1 MGLAYP
7 AMALDAGIATR
18 RRRLRAGLAAIS
30 VVAAALCGGTD
41 ATAAR
46 LTAIK
51 GAQIERYGRLVLT
64 FDIPVSVKARTSGS
78 VLVLG
83 FSEKASAG
91 PERIAAEMP
100 DYVSAVRRDPDGLG
114 LRLALQRPYRVN
126 VQEAGEKVFVDLLP
140 QDWSGL
146 PPALPPEVVAELF
159 RRTQAAEAALR
170 AARPPAE
177 PKTLRLELA
186 HLPTLTRLSLRAPVS
201 AAPRFEAVGAA
212 TRLVIP
218 GAWRIDEVA
227 TRGRLKPSIE
237 SLAVEGD
244 ETGARLLVTPADG
257 YEIRTFSDEDGA
269 TIDIVRKPPE
279 KTKPAVQDAK
289 GGEGVGP
296 TVAARTGEAKTTEA
310 KTTEA
315 KTAETKTAETK
326 IADKAL
332 EIRAADAKP
341 ERAPQPTPGQTAGT
355 SMPPPAAPAAVAV
368 QRPSGPGLVFPFKSL
383 PPAAL
388 FERAGIANLVFET
401 AEPVIVPAGDPML
414 APLGPPTRTGRIVTL
429 RFPVPRDRLLDLVPV
444 GPAGA
449 PTGWELVAGENL
461 SASEALSAI
470 RVADAAGRISV
481 GVHLPNPGVASW
493 LSLDGE
499 RIAVVT
505 GRGPKPAGIPKR
517 QVFVDFELLPSRQGV
532 AVLAQADDLLVRPDL
547 DGVAI
552 GRESGM
558 AVSGVARPAD
568 APLTTLSDLAVD
580 RGPWEAS
587 QRGDTRELI
596 RDQLEAAAEAPR
608 AARGPLRM
616 VLARTMLANRLSLE
630 ALGVLKTAFGD
641 DPVLAGQRD
650 IPMLTVIGNAL
661 IGRLSDMR
669 AGLAVEIL
677 RNDPEARL
685 WQGYLE
691 ALEGRWSAADASFRA
706 TASVLDRYPDDLQA
720 LLRTAAAEAAV
731 ETGDWDAANRQI
743 VAAARA
749 ADRPTQER
757 LALLRARIDEVTG
770 QTVAALD
777 AYERLSDS
785 GEAAVAAS
793 ARLRATVLGHA
804 AGKIPVADAIER
816 LELLALSWHGGDL
829 EPRTISALAKLY
841 VEAGRWRQA
850 MMTARRADSI
860 GTDLP
865 LVRDVHDM
873 AQTLFED
880 LYLGE
885 RSAKLSGVEALALY
899 FDFKE
904 FAPLGRRG
912 DEIVRRLSDRLVELD
927 LLDSAAEL
935 LQHQVDHRLSGPSRA
950 GAAARLAA
958 IRLMDEKPLQA
969 LQTLDAT
976 YLPELPEDL
985 RRARALLRA
994 RALSDLSRTDL
1005 ALETIEGE
1013 TGPDA
1018 DRLRA
1023 DILWTGRRWREA
1035 GEAHEALV
1043 GDAWRRRAPLDDA
1056 ARTDILRAAIAYGLA
1071 GEPLGLERLRAKFA
1085 GPMAESVDARTFAL
1099 LAQANAV
1106 RTAGFREIAQ
1116 KATSAETLQAF
1127 LTEYRKRYPESAVPA
1142 PGKRETDAR
1151 ADAQAGATPPG

>member
-30 VVAAALCGGTD
+30 IVAATLCGGTD

-46 LTAIK
+46 LTTIK

-64 FDIPVSVKARTSGS
+64 FDSPVSVKARTSGS

-83 FSEKASAG
+83 FSEKTSAG

-170 AARPPAE
+170 AARPLAE

-201 AAPRFEAVGAA
+201 AAPRFDTVGPA

-244 ETGARLLVTPADG
+244 EAGARLLVTPADG

-269 TIDIVRKPPE
+269 TIDVVRKPAE
-279 KTKPAVQDAK
+279 KPKAAVQDAK

-296 TVAARTGEAKTTEA
+296 IVGAKAVEAKMAEAKAADAKTT
-310 KTTEA
+310 
-315 KTAETKTAETK
+315 
-326 IADKAL
+326 DKAM

-341 ERAPQPTPGQTAGT
+341 ERAPQPTPGQTAET
-355 SMPPPAAPAAVAV
+355 SMPPPAAPSAVAI

-401 AEPVIVPAGDPML
+401 ADPVIVPSGDPML
-414 APLGPPTRTGRIVTL
+414 TPLGPPTRTGRIVTL

-558 AVSGVARPAD
+558 AVSGVARAAD
-568 APLTTLSDLAVD
+568 APLTTLSDLAVN

-630 ALGVLKTAFGD
+630 ALGVLKTTFGD

-661 IGRLSDMR
+661 IGRTSDMR
-669 AGLAVEIL
+669 TSLAVEIL

-691 ALEGRWSAADASFRA
+691 ALEGRWSAADVSFRA
-706 TASVLDRYPDDLQA
+706 TANVLDRYPDDLQA

-743 VAAARA
+743 VAATRA

-777 AYERLSDS
+777 AYERLSAS

-873 AQTLFED
+873 AQGLFED

-927 LLDSAAEL
+927 LLDSASEL

-950 GAAARLAA
+950 GTAARLAA

-1013 TGPDA
+1013 TGPDT

-1071 GEPLGLERLRAKFA
+1071 SETLGLERLRAKFA

-1099 LAQANAV
+1099 LTQANAV

-1127 LTEYRKRYPESAVPA
+1127 LSEYRKRYPESAVPA

>member
-30 VVAAALCGGTD
+30 IVAATLCGGTD

-64 FDIPVSVKARTSGS
+64 FDGPVSVKARTSGS

-91 PERIAAEMP
+91 PERVAAEMP

-126 VQEAGEKVFVDLLP
+126 VQEAGEKVFIDLLP

-177 PKTLRLELA
+177 PRTLRLELA
-186 HLPTLTRLSLRAPVS
+186 HLPTLTRLSLRAPAS
-201 AAPRFEAVGAA
+201 AAPRFEAVGPA
-212 TRLVIP
+212 TRLMIP
-218 GAWRIDEVA
+218 GAWRIDELA
-227 TRGRLKPSIE
+227 TRGRLNPSIE

-257 YEIRTFSDEDGA
+257 YEIRSFSDEDGA
-269 TIDIVRKPPE
+269 TIDVVRKAAE
-279 KTKPAVQDAK
+279 KTKPTAQAAK
-289 GGEGVGP
+289 AGEGAEPVG
-296 TVAARTGEAKTTEA
+296 
-310 KTTEA
+310 EA
-315 KTAETKTAETK
+315 KTAETNTTGA
-326 IADKAL
+326 
-332 EIRAADAKP
+332 RAAEAKP
-341 ERAPQPTPGQTAGT
+341 EKAPQRSPGQTAET
-355 SMPPPAAPAAVAV
+355 SGSTPATPPPAVV
-368 QRPSGPGLVFPFKSL
+368 QRPSGPGLAFPFQTL

-401 AEPVIVPAGDPML
+401 TEPVVVPTGDPML
-414 APLGPPTRTGRIVTL
+414 APLGSPTRTGRIVTL
-429 RFPVPRDRLLDLVPV
+429 RFPVPRDRLLDLVPI

-461 SASEALSAI
+461 AASDALSAI
-470 RVADAAGRISV
+470 RVTDAAGRISV
-481 GVHLPNPGVASW
+481 GVRLPNPGVSSW

-552 GRESGM
+552 SRESGM

-568 APLTTLSDLAVD
+568 APLATLSDLAVD

-596 RDQLEAAAEAPR
+596 RDQLQAAAEAPR

-630 ALGVLKTAFGD
+630 GLGVLKTAFGD

-661 IGRLSDMR
+661 IGRTSDMR
-669 AGLAVEIL
+669 LGLAVEIL

-691 ALEGRWSAADASFRA
+691 ALEGRWSAADTSFRA

-731 ETGDWDAANRQI
+731 ETGDWDGANRQI

-777 AYERLSDS
+777 AYQRLSES
-785 GEAAVAAS
+785 GEAGVAAS

-804 AGKIPVADAIER
+804 AGKITVADSIER

-829 EPRTISALAKLY
+829 EPRTFSALAKLY

-860 GTDLP
+860 GTDSP
-865 LVRDVHDM
+865 LVREVHDM
-873 AQTLFED
+873 AQALFED

-885 RSAKLSGVEALALY
+885 RSSKLSGVEALALY

-927 LLDSAAEL
+927 LLDSAGEL
-935 LQHQVDHRLSGPSRA
+935 LQHQVDHRLTGPSRA
-950 GAAARLAA
+950 GTAARLAA

-1005 ALETIEGE
+1005 ALETIAGE

-1043 GDAWRRRAPLDDA
+1043 GDAWRRRVALDDA

-1071 GEPLGLERLRAKFA
+1071 GETLGLERLRAKFA

-1127 LTEYRKRYPESAVPA
+1127 LSEYRKRYPESAVPA

-1151 ADAQAGATPPG
+1151 ADASASATPPG

>member
-30 VVAAALCGGTD
+30 IVAATLCGGTD

-64 FDIPVSVKARTSGS
+64 FDGPVSVKARTSGS

-91 PERIAAEMP
+91 PERVAAEMP

-126 VQEAGEKVFVDLLP
+126 VQEAGEKVFIDLLP

-177 PKTLRLELA
+177 PRTLRLELA
-186 HLPTLTRLSLRAPVS
+186 HLPTLTRLSLRAPAS
-201 AAPRFEAVGAA
+201 AAPRFEAVGPA
-212 TRLVIP
+212 TRLMIP
-218 GAWRIDEVA
+218 GAWRIDELA

-257 YEIRTFSDEDGA
+257 YEIRSFSDEDGA
-269 TIDIVRKPPE
+269 TIDVVRKAAE
-279 KTKPAVQDAK
+279 KTKPTAQAAK
-289 GGEGVGP
+289 AGEGAEPVG
-296 TVAARTGEAKTTEA
+296 
-310 KTTEA
+310 EA
-315 KTAETKTAETK
+315 KTAETNTTGA
-326 IADKAL
+326 
-332 EIRAADAKP
+332 RAAEAKP
-341 ERAPQPTPGQTAGT
+341 EKAPQRSPGQTAET
-355 SMPPPAAPAAVAV
+355 SGSTPATPPPAVV
-368 QRPSGPGLVFPFKSL
+368 QRPSGPGLAFPFQTL

-401 AEPVIVPAGDPML
+401 TEPVVVPTGDPML
-414 APLGPPTRTGRIVTL
+414 APLGSPTRTGRIVTL
-429 RFPVPRDRLLDLVPV
+429 RFPVPRDRLLDLVPI

-461 SASEALSAI
+461 AASDALSAI
-470 RVADAAGRISV
+470 RVTDAAGRISV
-481 GVHLPNPGVASW
+481 GVRLPNPGVSSW

-552 GRESGM
+552 SRESGM

-568 APLTTLSDLAVD
+568 APLATLSDLAVD

-596 RDQLEAAAEAPR
+596 RDQLQAAAEAPR

-630 ALGVLKTAFGD
+630 GLGVLKTAFGD

-661 IGRLSDMR
+661 IGRTSDMR
-669 AGLAVEIL
+669 SGLAVEIL

-691 ALEGRWSAADASFRA
+691 ALEGRWSAADTSFRA

-731 ETGDWDAANRQI
+731 ETGDWDGANRQI

-777 AYERLSDS
+777 AYQRLSES
-785 GEAAVAAS
+785 GEAGVAAS

-804 AGKIPVADAIER
+804 AGKITVADSIER

-829 EPRTISALAKLY
+829 EPRTFSALAKLY

-860 GTDLP
+860 GTDSP
-865 LVRDVHDM
+865 LVREVHDM
-873 AQTLFED
+873 AQALFED

-885 RSAKLSGVEALALY
+885 RSSKLSGVEALALY

-927 LLDSAAEL
+927 LLDSAGEL
-935 LQHQVDHRLSGPSRA
+935 LQHQVDHRLTGPSRA
-950 GAAARLAA
+950 GTAARLAA

-1005 ALETIEGE
+1005 ALETIAGE

-1043 GDAWRRRAPLDDA
+1043 GDAWRRRVALDDA

-1071 GEPLGLERLRAKFA
+1071 GETLGLERLRAKFA

-1127 LTEYRKRYPESAVPA
+1127 LSEYRKRYPESAVPA

-1151 ADAQAGATPPG
+1151 ADASASATPPG

>member
-1 MGLAYP
+1 
-7 AMALDAGIATR
+7 MALGAGIATR

-30 VVAAALCGGTD
+30 IVAATFCGGTG
-41 ATAAR
+41 ASAAR
-46 LTAIK
+46 LTGIK

-64 FDIPVSVKARTSGS
+64 FDAAVSVKARISGS

-91 PERIAAEMP
+91 PERVATEMP
-100 DYVSAVRRDPDGLG
+100 DYVSAVRRDPDGMG

-126 VQEAGEKVFVDLLP
+126 VQEAGETVFVDLLP

-186 HLPTLTRLSLRAPVS
+186 HLPTLTRLSLRAPAS
-201 AAPRFEAVGAA
+201 AIPLFDTVGPAS
-212 TRLVIP
+212 RLALP
-218 GAWRIDEVA
+218 GAWRIDDVA
-227 TRGRLKPSIE
+227 TRGRLKPAIE
-237 SLAVEGD
+237 NLAVEGD
-244 ETGARLLVTPADG
+244 ETGARLLVTPASG
-257 YEIRTFSDEDGA
+257 YEIRTFRDEDGA
-269 TIDIVRKPPE
+269 TIDVVRKPVE
-279 KTKPAVQDAK
+279 TKAVGATDTKA
-289 GGEGVGP
+289 GEGTGG
-296 TVAARTGEAKTTEA
+296 GEAKPTQ
-310 KTTEA
+310 
-315 KTAETKTAETK
+315 TKAADIKAADTK
-326 IADKAL
+326 PD
-332 EIRAADAKP
+332 RTSPQPPVQAADAP
-341 ERAPQPTPGQTAGT
+341 GSQPSALAP
-355 SMPPPAAPAAVAV
+355 VV
-368 QRPSGPGLVFPFKSL
+368 VLRPSGPGLVFPFKTL

-401 AEPVIVPAGDPML
+401 ADAVSVPSGDAML
-414 APLGPPTRTGRIVTL
+414 TPLGPPQRSGRIVTL
-429 RFPVPRDRLLDLVPV
+429 RFPVPRDRLFDLVPV
-444 GPAGA
+444 GPAEA

-461 SASEALSAI
+461 SASDALAAI
-470 RVADAAGRISV
+470 RVTDPAGRIGV
-481 GVHLPNPGVASW
+481 GIRLPNPGVASW

-517 QVFVDFELLPSRQGV
+517 QAFVDFELLPSRQGV

-552 GRESGM
+552 SREAGM
-558 AVSGVARPAD
+558 AVSGVARAAD
-568 APLTTLSDLAVD
+568 LPLTTLSDLAVD

-587 QRGDTRELI
+587 QRGDVRELM
-596 RDQLEAAAEAPR
+596 RDQLQAVAEAPR
-608 AARGPLRM
+608 AAREPLRM

-630 ALGVLKTAFGD
+630 ALGVLKAAFAD

-650 IPMLTVIGNAL
+650 IPMLTVIGAAQM
-661 IGRLSDMR
+661 GRTADMR
-669 AGLAVEIL
+669 ARLAVDIL
-677 RNDPEARL
+677 KNDPEARL
-685 WQGYLE
+685 WQAYLE
-691 ALEGRWSAADASFRA
+691 ALEGRWSAADGSFRA
-706 TASVLDRYPDDLQA
+706 TANVLDRYPDDLQA
-720 LLRTAAAEAAV
+720 LLRTAAAEAAI

-743 VAAARA
+743 IAATRS

-777 AYERLSDS
+777 AYERLAESS
-785 GEAAVAAS
+785 EAEVAAS
-793 ARLRATVLGHA
+793 ARLRGTLLGHA

-816 LELLALSWHGGDL
+816 LEVLALAWHGGDI
-829 EPRTISALAKLY
+829 EPRTIAGLANLY

-850 MMTARRADSI
+850 LLTGRRADSTGADTPVI
-860 GTDLP
+860 
-865 LVRDVHDM
+865 REVHDM
-873 AQTLFED
+873 AQALFDD

-885 RSAKLSGVEALALY
+885 RSHKVSGVEALALY

-927 LLDSAAEL
+927 LLDSAGEL
-935 LQHQVDHRLSGPSRA
+935 LQHQVDHRLTGASRA
-950 GAAARLAA
+950 GVAARLAA

-969 LQTLDAT
+969 LQTLETT

-1013 TGPDA
+1013 PGSDA
-1018 DRLRA
+1018 ERLRA

-1043 GDAWRRRAPLDDA
+1043 GDVWRRRAPLDDS

-1071 GEPLGLERLRAKFA
+1071 GETLGMERLRAKFA

-1099 LAQANAV
+1099 LTQANAV

-1116 KATSAETLQAF
+1116 KATSAETLKAF
-1127 LTEYRKRYPESAVPA
+1127 LSEYRKRYPDSAVPA
-1142 PGKRETDAR
+1142 PVKRESEAR
-1151 ADAQAGATPPG
+1151 ADAQTGGMPPG

>member
-1 MGLAYP
+1 
-7 AMALDAGIATR
+7 MALDAGIATR
-18 RRRLRAGLAAIS
+18 RRRLRAGFAAIS
-30 VVAAALCGGTD
+30 IVAAALCGGTD

-51 GAQIERYGRLVLT
+51 GAQSERYGRLVLT
-64 FDIPVSVKARTSGS
+64 FDGPVSVKARMSGS

-100 DYVSAVRRDPDGLG
+100 DYVTAVRRDPDGLG

-186 HLPTLTRLSLRAPVS
+186 HLPTLTRLSLRAPAS
-201 AAPRFEAVGAA
+201 AAPRFEAVGPAM
-212 TRLVIP
+212 RLAIP

-237 SLAVEGD
+237 SLSAESD

-257 YEIRTFSDEDGA
+257 YEIQTFSDEDGA
-269 TIDIVRKPPE
+269 TIDLVRKPAE
-279 KTKPAVQDAK
+279 KAKPSAQDAK
-289 GGEGVGP
+289 AGEGAGP
-296 TVAARTGEAKTTEA
+296 VGEAKTTET
-310 KTTEA
+310 KTTEI
-315 KTAETKTAETK
+315 KTTEIKGVETRATEV
-326 IADKAL
+326 
-332 EIRAADAKP
+332 RAAEPKP
-341 ERAPQPTPGQTAGT
+341 EKAPQRSPGQTTET
-355 SMPPPAAPAAVAV
+355 SGAAPAAPVAATV
-368 QRPSGPGLVFPFKSL
+368 QRPSGPGLAFPFKTM

-401 AEPVIVPAGDPML
+401 AEPVVVPAGDPML
-414 APLGPPTRTGRIVTL
+414 APLGPPTRTGRIVTV
-429 RFPVPRDRLLDLVPV
+429 RFLVPRDRLLDLVPV

-449 PTGWELVAGENL
+449 PTGWELVASENL
-461 SASEALSAI
+461 SASDALSAI
-470 RVADAAGRISV
+470 RVTDAAGRISV
-481 GVHLPNPGVASW
+481 GVRLPNPGVASW

-517 QVFVDFELLPSRQGV
+517 QIFVDFELLPSRQGV

-552 GRESGM
+552 SRESGM
-558 AVSGVARPAD
+558 AVSGVARPAE
-568 APLTTLSDLAVD
+568 APLITLSDLAVD

-596 RDQLEAAAEAPR
+596 RDQLQAAAEAPR

-650 IPMLTVIGNAL
+650 VPMLTVIGNAL
-661 IGRLSDMR
+661 IGRMSDMR
-669 AGLAVEIL
+669 TGLAVEIL

-706 TASVLDRYPDDLQA
+706 TASVLDRYPEDLQA

-743 VAAARA
+743 VAATRA

-777 AYERLSDS
+777 AYERLSES
-785 GEAAVAAS
+785 GEAGVAAS

-804 AGKIPVADAIER
+804 AGKITVADAIER

-850 MMTARRADSI
+850 MMTARRADST
-860 GTDLP
+860 GTDSP

-885 RSAKLSGVEALALY
+885 RSSKLSGVEALALY

-927 LLDSAAEL
+927 LLDSAGEL
-935 LQHQVDHRLSGPSRA
+935 LQHQVDHRLTGPSRA
-950 GAAARLAA
+950 GTAARLAA

-1018 DRLRA
+1018 ERLRA
-1023 DILWTGRRWREA
+1023 DILWTGRRWRDA

-1043 GDAWRRRAPLDDA
+1043 GDAWRRRVPLDDD

-1071 GEPLGLERLRAKFA
+1071 GETLGLERLRAKFA

-1099 LAQANAV
+1099 LTQANAV

-1127 LTEYRKRYPESAVPA
+1127 LSEYRKRYPESAVPA

-1151 ADAQAGATPPG
+1151 ADAQASATPPG